1 METHSIYLIGGAD
14 DESALLLAEQAGNRC
29 NLKCIYRG
37 KEAYATADDFFEA
50 LSIIRLHLEA
60 EGLLLFCYGA
70 SLNVYPSGMARSMA
84 SGKFAYKMRV
94 GKHAT
99 KTDLVSIYAEGP
111 DVIPASVA
119 NQREYFHAWV
129 ASDRA

>member
-14 DESALLLAEQAGNRC
+14 DEVVSLVEERVGEAC
-29 NLKCIYRG
+29 NLKCLYRE
-37 KEAYATADDFFEA
+37 KEVSATADDFFEA
-50 LSIIRLHLEA
+50 LCKVRSALEA

-84 SGKFAYKMRV
+84 SGKVAYKMQA

-99 KTDLVSIYAEGP
+99 KADLVSIYAEGS
-111 DVIPASVA
+111 DVIPATVA
-119 NQREYFHAWV
+119 QQREYFNAWV
-129 ASDRA
+129 SSDRA